1 MTVQKV
7 FTRSEVKYLVSD
19 KQRELIEHE
28 MLRWMRP
35 DEFGRSTVRSLYYDT
50 PDHLLIRRSLAAPIY
65 KEKLRLR
72 SYKQADETSPV
83 YAEIKKKFDGVVYK
97 RRCRMTNAAAEAYL
111 SGGWQDGP
119 YKNEQEDNTLD
130 AQVMKELHFMLSRY
144 KTLAPAAF
152 VSCEREAFY
161 AVDDHEFRITFDDN
175 ILGRDTDLSLTEG
188 IGGLKLLPDGQS
200 LMEIKAGVAV
210 AGAFSLVRFRSA
222 PGSAK
227 EIGTLFLAMG
237 AGLITGMGYLTY
249 AVLFTLVM
257 AGFMYLFDR
266 LTDKKDAS
274 RELVVVVPEDLD
286 YTGIFDDLF
295 ERYTSE
301 HRLTSVKTSNMGSLF
316 KLRYMVK
323 LKNERDEKSFIDDL
337 RCRNGNLEIA
347 IMEKEESCNEL

>member
-7 FTRSEVKYLVSD
+7 FARSEVKYLVSD

-50 PDHLLIRRSLAAPIY
+50 PDHLLIRRSLAAPVY

-119 YKNEQEDNTLD
+119 YKNEQEDSALD
-130 AQVMKELHFMLSRY
+130 AQVTKELDFMLSRY

-175 ILGRDTDLSLTEG
+175 ILGRDTRPVTHGRHRRTEASPG
-188 IGGLKLLPDGQS
+188 RSVAD
-200 LMEIKAGVAV
+200 EIKAGGAFPLWICRILTEEKIHKTSFSKYGNIYRRVIEPRKKIIFGNKN
-210 AGAFSLVRFRSA
+210 AGAAFFRST
-222 PGSAK
+222 
-227 EIGTLFLAMG
+227 ERVDMTLKA
-237 AGLITGMGYLTY
+237 
-249 AVLFTLVM
+249 
-257 AGFMYLFDR
+257 
-266 LTDKKDAS
+266 
-274 RELVVVVPEDLD
+274 
-286 YTGIFDDLF
+286 
-295 ERYTSE
+295 
-301 HRLTSVKTSNMGSLF
+301 
-316 KLRYMVK
+316 
-323 LKNERDEKSFIDDL
+323 
-337 RCRNGNLEIA
+337 
-347 IMEKEESCNEL
+347 

>member
-7 FTRSEVKYLVSD
+7 FARSEVKYLVSD

-50 PDHLLIRRSLAAPIY
+50 PDHLLIRRSLAAPVY

-72 SYKQADETSPV
+72 SYKQADETFPV

-130 AQVMKELHFMLSRY
+130 AQVMKELDFMLSRY

-161 AVDDHEFRITFDDN
+161 AVDDHEFRITFD
-175 ILGRDTDLSLTEG
+175 EG

-200 LMEIKAGVAV
+200 LMEIKAGGAFPLWICRILTEEKIHKTSFSKYGNIYRRVIEPRQKIIFGNKN
-210 AGAFSLVRFRSA
+210 AGAAFFRSTER
-222 PGSAK
+222 GDM
-227 EIGTLFLAMG
+227 TLKA
-237 AGLITGMGYLTY
+237 
-249 AVLFTLVM
+249 
-257 AGFMYLFDR
+257 
-266 LTDKKDAS
+266 
-274 RELVVVVPEDLD
+274 
-286 YTGIFDDLF
+286 
-295 ERYTSE
+295 
-301 HRLTSVKTSNMGSLF
+301 
-316 KLRYMVK
+316 
-323 LKNERDEKSFIDDL
+323 
-337 RCRNGNLEIA
+337 
-347 IMEKEESCNEL
+347 

>member
-7 FTRSEVKYLVSD
+7 FARSEVKYLVSD

-50 PDHLLIRRSLAAPIY
+50 PDHLLIRRSLAAPVY

-72 SYKQADETSPV
+72 SYKQASETSPV

-200 LMEIKAGVAV
+200 LMEIKAGGAFPLWICRILTEEKIHKTSFSKYGNIYRRVIEPRQKIIFGIKN
-210 AGAFSLVRFRSA
+210 AGAAFFRSTER
-222 PGSAK
+222 GDM
-227 EIGTLFLAMG
+227 TLKA
-237 AGLITGMGYLTY
+237 
-249 AVLFTLVM
+249 
-257 AGFMYLFDR
+257 
-266 LTDKKDAS
+266 
-274 RELVVVVPEDLD
+274 
-286 YTGIFDDLF
+286 
-295 ERYTSE
+295 
-301 HRLTSVKTSNMGSLF
+301 
-316 KLRYMVK
+316 
-323 LKNERDEKSFIDDL
+323 
-337 RCRNGNLEIA
+337 
-347 IMEKEESCNEL
+347 